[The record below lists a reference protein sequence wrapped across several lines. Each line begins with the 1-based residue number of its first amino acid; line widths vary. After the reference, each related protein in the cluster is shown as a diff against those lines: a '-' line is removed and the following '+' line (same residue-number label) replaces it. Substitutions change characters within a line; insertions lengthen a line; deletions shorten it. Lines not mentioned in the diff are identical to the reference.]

1 MKFVLALIGASSAI
15 TLTRRSYP
23 GVTFIQTQDDDNKH
37 GNGSFNNWRNPW
49 PLGIDDSTHDD
60 LIMNW
65 MRDPKKGDPPIRYH
79 DKMRQ
84 WTPGTWPVNFNWN
97 GGWTQAS
104 YNNQIDDG
112 TDDNEVID
120 LQTRTNNIH
129 H

>member
-15 TLTRRSYP
+15 TLSRRSYP

-37 GNGSFNNWRNPW
+37 GNGSFNGWRNPW
-49 PLGIDDSTHDD
+49 PLGIDDSTNDH

-65 MRDPKKGDPPIRYH
+65 MKDPKGPDAPIKYH

-84 WTPGTWPVNFNWN
+84 WVPGTWPVNFNWN